1 MNRLRFLLFRV
12 VFYLG
17 SVPIVLVVPIT
28 ALFGRRTMVGNAK
41 AWFRWHRFC
50 TRRIMG
56 VRVRVE
62 GSWPDGPVLFAG
74 KHQAMFETIEL
85 ALMLGAPAIVL
96 KEELTRIPFWG
107 YATKVYGRIAVDR
120 DASAK
125 MLRRMMAEA
134 AAFREEGRSI
144 LLFPEGTRVKPG
156 ETPPMRAGFAG
167 LYKVLKMP
175 VVPVATDSGLVWP
188 RQGVPRPGVITFR
201 FGEPVPPGLP
211 RAEAEARVHA
221 AINVLERAGAAL
233 FQLR

>member
-1 MNRLRFLLFRV
+1 MKRLRHLLFQL

-17 SVPIVLVVPIT
+17 SVPIVGVVPIT
-28 ALFGRRTMVGNAK
+28 ALFGQRAMIGNAIT
-41 AWFRWHRFC
+41 WFRWHRFC

-62 GSWPDGPVLFAG
+62 GSWPEGPVLFAG

-85 ALMLGAPAIVL
+85 ALLLGGPAIVL

-120 DASAK
+120 EASAP
-125 MLRRMMAEA
+125 MLRRMMAEG
-134 AAFREEGRSI
+134 AAFREEGRSV
-144 LLFPEGTRVKPG
+144 LLFPEGTRVPPG

-175 VVPVATDSGLVWP
+175 VVPIATDSGLVWP
-188 RQGVPRPGVITFR
+188 RHGVPRPGVITFR
-201 FGEPVPPGLP
+201 FGEVVPPGLP
-211 RAEAEARVHA
+211 RDEAEARVHA
-221 AINVLERAGAAL
+221 AINALEPFARPAA
-233 FQLR
+233 